1 MRVALVHDYLNQYGG
16 AERVLKALCEIF
28 PYAPI
33 YTLVYSEKLTL
44 GAFKDRR
51 VHTSFLQKI
60 PFAKSYHRLF
70 PILMPAAI
78 EEFNLRRFQIVI
90 SSAYSYAK
98 GVITAPGTLHISY
111 CHTPL
116 RYAWDD
122 CHRYTEEFGFPSFIK
137 KLVPFGV
144 NYIRLWDRISSARPD
159 LFIANS
165 SFVASRI
172 KKYYSREAEVV
183 YPPVDTHFYR
193 PIPEAGQGD
202 YYLMVGR
209 LLTYKRFDMAIKA
222 FNRLGPPLK
231 IVGEGPEEKRL
242 KKKALPNVEFLGR
255 LSDEELHSYYCSSK
269 AFIFPQEEDFGIT
282 PVEAMA
288 CGRPVIAYRG
298 GGALET
304 VVEGK
309 TGVLFRRQ
317 TPEGLIQAV
326 EDFDS
331 YKFNPKLIRQHAL
344 KFDKEIFK
352 RKIRSFVEEAWERFS
367 KGKLGN
373 NINK

>member
-1 MRVALVHDYLNQYGG
+1 MRVALIHDYLNQYGG
-16 AERVLKALCEIF
+16 AERVLRALSEIF

-33 YTLVYSEKLTL
+33 YTLVYSEKRTL
-44 GAFKDRR
+44 GVFKDKR

-60 PFAKSYHRLF
+60 PLATSYHRIF
-70 PILMPAAI
+70 PVLMPAAI
-78 EEFNLRRFQIVI
+78 EQFDLGRFQVVI
-90 SSAYSYAK
+90 SSAYSFSK
-98 GVITAPGTLHISY
+98 GVITNPSTLHISY

-122 CHRYTEEFGFPSFIK
+122 CHRYTQEFGFPAFIK

-172 KKYYSREAEVV
+172 KKYYSRDAAVI
-183 YPPVDTHFYR
+183 YPPVDTDFYR
-193 PIPEAGQGD
+193 PISKPRQD
-202 YYLMVGR
+202 YFLMVGR
-209 LLTYKRFDMAIKA
+209 LLPYKRFDMAIGA
-222 FNRLGPPLK
+222 FNKLGLPLK
-231 IVGEGPEEKRL
+231 IIGEGPEEKRL
-242 KKKALPNVEFLGR
+242 KKKAFPNIEFLGR
-255 LSDEELHSYYCSSK
+255 LSDEELRNYYCGSK

-304 VVEGK
+304 VEEGK
-309 TGVLFRRQ
+309 TGIFFTRQ
-317 TPEGLIQAV
+317 TPEGLSEII
-326 EDFDS
+326 ENFDS
-331 YKFNPKLIRQHAL
+331 SKFDSNLIRQHAL

-352 RKIRSFVEEAWERFS
+352 SKIKQFVENAWQKFNH
-367 KGKLGN
+367 GTT
-373 NINK
+373 

>member
-1 MRVALVHDYLNQYGG
+1 MKVALVHDYLNQYGG
-16 AERVLKALCEIF
+16 AERVLKVLSEIF

-33 YTLVYSEKLTL
+33 YTLVYSEKRTL
-44 GAFKDRR
+44 GVFKDKR

-60 PFAKSYHRLF
+60 PLATSYHRIF
-70 PILMPAAI
+70 PIFMPAAI
-78 EEFNLRRFQIVI
+78 EQFDLGRFQVVI
-90 SSAYSYAK
+90 SSAYSFSK
-98 GVITAPGTLHISY
+98 GVITNPSTLHISY

-122 CHRYTEEFGFPSFIK
+122 CHRYTQEFGFPAFIK

-172 KKYYSREAEVV
+172 KKYYSRAAVV
-183 YPPVDTHFYR
+183 IYPPVDTDFYHSVSGR
-193 PIPEAGQGD
+193 TSQD

-209 LLTYKRFDMAIKA
+209 LLPYKRFDMAIEA
-222 FNRLGPPLK
+222 FNKLGLPLK
-231 IVGEGPEEKRL
+231 IIGEGPEEKRL
-242 KKKALPNVEFLGR
+242 KRKAHVNIEFLGR
-255 LSDEELHSYYCSSK
+255 TSDEELRSYYEGCK
-269 AFIFPQEEDFGIT
+269 AFVFPQEEDFGIT

-304 VVEGK
+304 VEDGI
-309 TGVLFRRQ
+309 TGIFFTRQ
-317 TPEGLIQAV
+317 TPEGLIRAV
-326 EDFDS
+326 KDFDS
-331 YKFNPKLIRQHAL
+331 YKFNPHLIRQHAL
-344 KFDKEIFK
+344 GFDKEIFK
-352 RKIRSFVEEAWERFS
+352 ARIKDFVERAWERFS
-367 KGKLGN
+367 KN
-373 NINK
+373 Y